1 MHDPAAVPLVL
12 YIPGLK
18 PKPDATAHRQEL
30 LRCLLAGIRR
40 VDEAVARE
48 IESTDAFALV
58 GWTFDFYGERR
69 KLALDLP
76 DIESLLKKDAASEA
90 DIVTA
95 TSWRRRFLRWL
106 FNVADYLPFIIPK
119 VATEEVQVHLQ
130 DFFRYVRD
138 VDGAGEAA
146 REKLKS
152 ALRHAAR
159 AHRPVLLLAHSM
171 GSVIAFDALWQLSRR
186 EDAVVRV
193 DLFVTMGSPLGQR
206 VVQRHL
212 LGAGES
218 GAARYPCNIARWVN
232 IAAVGELT
240 AIDRRLRNDF
250 AQMIALGLVP
260 AIEDHEVF
268 NYYRMHGTLNVHAE
282 YGYLVNETTAGFVID
297 WWRANSP
304 PAAAIPDRGSA

>member
-1 MHDPAAVPLVL
+1 MHDPGAVPLVL

-18 PKPDATAHRQEL
+18 PKPDAAAHRREL
-30 LRCLLAGIRR
+30 LRCLLTGIRR
-40 VDEAVARE
+40 ADEAVAVE
-48 IESTDAFALV
+48 IESMDAFALV

-76 DIESLLKKDAASEA
+76 DIESLLKKDTASEA

-106 FNVADYLPFIIPK
+106 FHVADYLPFIIPK
-119 VATEEVQVHLQ
+119 VATEEVQVHLR
-130 DFFRYVRD
+130 DFFRYADD

-152 ALRHAAR
+152 ALRHAAD

-171 GSVIAFDALWQLSRR
+171 GSVIAFDALWQLSQT
-186 EDAVVRV
+186 EDARVRV
-193 DLFVTMGSPLGQR
+193 DLLITMGSPLGQK
-206 VVQRHL
+206 VIQRHL
-212 LGAGES
+212 LGAGET
-218 GAARYPCNIARWVN
+218 GAARYPANIARWVN

-240 AIDRRLRNDF
+240 AIDRTLRNDF

-260 AIEDHEVF
+260 DIEDQEVF

-282 YGYLVNETTAGFVID
+282 YGYLVNETTAAFVID
-297 WWRANSP
+297 WWRAKRRQ
-304 PAAAIPDRGSA
+304 AAAIPDRDSA